1 MGDIIAGAG
10 VAVIAIV
17 CIGFLVFLVVL
28 GVSRVRS
35 AQRRSVDVNMDDKPE
50 MEWDNSALNITVNP
64 MELEVS
70 NYSFFLPFDALNS
83 SSVFFLVLWVNLSS

>member
-70 NYSFFLPFDALNS
+70 NYSFKRC
-83 SSVFFLVLWVNLSS
+83 LSSI